1 MKKIRTY
8 VRIALFCLSISILSC
23 YGTEW
28 NCQANTTSGSF
39 NLSSDCTISGGDHV
53 SVVNT
58 LEIVGRK
65 TDMND
70 LITISAATG
79 KRHFRI
85 NGLMNKLILRYLKL
99 EGGDVTG
106 GTDADINSGG
116 SIRIHSGGGELY
128 LYSCILFKNKAY
140 QGGAIRSEGGGTD
153 QVKINIY
160 DSAIIHNVA
169 TGYMGGIGVH
179 RSTLHILKSNISH
192 NIANV
197 DSGGIQVFSS
207 EAILYNTTV
216 SFNKA
221 DSRGGGIFMRG
232 DMCCRKGIGQWL
244 RENDDR
250 IKWEKNPIARN
261 REKVLELRKCNTLE
275 MTINEDDL
283 RKTEVRV
290 EADEI
295 GKLREELERKDRVI
309 REKSKLV
316 QKNYVVIAEKDK
328 LIASKNETIQKLKAM
343 LK

>member
-116 SIRIHSGGGELY
+116 SIGIHSGGGELY
-128 LYSCILFKNKAY
+128 LYS
-140 QGGAIRSEGGGTD
+140 
-153 QVKINIY
+153 
-160 DSAIIHNVA
+160 
-169 TGYMGGIGVH
+169 
-179 RSTLHILKSNISH
+179 
-192 NIANV
+192 
-197 DSGGIQVFSS
+197 
-207 EAILYNTTV
+207 
-216 SFNKA
+216 
-221 DSRGGGIFMRG
+221 
-232 DMCCRKGIGQWL
+232 
-244 RENDDR
+244 
-250 IKWEKNPIARN
+250 
-261 REKVLELRKCNTLE
+261 
-275 MTINEDDL
+275 
-283 RKTEVRV
+283 
-290 EADEI
+290 
-295 GKLREELERKDRVI
+295 
-309 REKSKLV
+309 
-316 QKNYVVIAEKDK
+316 
-328 LIASKNETIQKLKAM
+328 
-343 LK
+343 